1 MSSAREH
8 HDEAERLL
16 ALARIEQDGT
26 RRGLILAEAQVHA
39 TLALSAPA
47 GKGPSGPG
55 QPETG
60 YAAHAWP
67 HDPGWSEDSADFEPQ
82 PDAPGRR
89 YPPGKHPLLQPRAGE
104 ARVSGPAAP
113 QSAPPAP
120 PDTRP
125 PPLFEPG
132 PGGPGKK
139 EPGDLDDQKLRSP
152 GEQKPGGFRPL
163 QPAAGDVTC
172 PLAGLPHY

>member
-104 ARVSGPAAP
+104 ARVSGSAAP
-113 QSAPPAP
+113 QSAPPHRPTQDHPHSLNQARAVLAKGTGRP
-120 PDTRP
+120 RRPETSQPRGTETR
-125 PPLFEPG
+125 
-132 PGGPGKK
+132 
-139 EPGDLDDQKLRSP
+139 R
-152 GEQKPGGFRPL
+152 L
-163 QPAAGDVTC
+163 QTLTAGRR
-172 PLAGLPHY
+172 